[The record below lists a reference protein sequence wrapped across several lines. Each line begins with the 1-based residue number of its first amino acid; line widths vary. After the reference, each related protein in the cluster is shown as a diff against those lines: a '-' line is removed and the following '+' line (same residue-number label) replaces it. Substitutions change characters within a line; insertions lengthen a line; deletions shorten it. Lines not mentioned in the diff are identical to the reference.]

1 MVKLTSWT
9 IGALFSLSF
18 LSSAQAQTVQ
28 ALVGGEFWKSN
39 ETNGHGLI
47 LVRGQT
53 SMGTTQLS
61 AEFNTDTLTLRVEK
75 PLDKWTYGLQVR
87 GEALIAGLLTDYYIG
102 AENVPERT
110 FQASYLEVQTD
121 AKRGVGDHY
130 FSVST
135 ALQRWFFQRVDA
147 SSTDL
152 SLPPETYVLKERLSW
167 TYWKLADD
175 PSWYEAHR
183 RGRRRIRGLALG
195 VEGGVD
201 FRTQKQAWGVPEDP
215 RNDPER
221 AIFTLRQWAAAG
233 VEWTPG
239 WRLQIRQ
246 WAGIGAGEDDL
257 TRARIGGMNP
267 YVVSVPGLPWA
278 SFLASRYAAAE
289 ISQAMKISNDVEI
302 GFTGN
307 AALVEDGDRV
317 GDFDQFSTLLGT
329 SAFVDWRSGDWQ
341 INAAIG
347 ASPDVGALSMELA
360 LSMYVDVGF
369 SF

>member
-1 MVKLTSWT
+1 M
-9 IGALFSLSF
+9 
-18 LSSAQAQTVQ
+18 
-28 ALVGGEFWKSN
+28 VGGEFWKSN
-39 ETNGHGLI
+39 EVKGHGII

-53 SMGTTQLS
+53 SVGTTQLS
-61 AEFNTDTLTLRVEK
+61 AEFNTDTLTFRVEK

-110 FQASYLEVQTD
+110 FQASYLEVQAD

-130 FSVST
+130 FHLSG
-135 ALQRWFFQRVDA
+135 ALQRWFFQSVDA
-147 SSTDL
+147 SAADL
-152 SLPPETYVLKERLSW
+152 VLPPEVYVLKQRLGW
-167 TYWKLADD
+167 TYWNLADD

-183 RGRRRIRGLALG
+183 SGRRRIRGLAVG

-201 FRTQKQAWGVPEDP
+201 FRSQKQAWGVPEDP

-221 AIFTLRQWAAAG
+221 TIFTLRQWAAAG

-239 WRLQIRQ
+239 WRLQVRQ
-246 WAGIGAGEDDL
+246 WAGIGDGEDDL

-289 ISQAMKISNDVEI
+289 ISQAMKVSNNVEI

-317 GDFDQFSTLLGT
+317 GNFDQFSPLLGT
-329 SAFVDWRSGDWQ
+329 SAFVDWRPGDWQ

-347 ASPDVGALSMELA
+347 ASPDAGALSTELS